1 MEKTSP
7 TKGKTNSHI
16 IKIVNLHFIIAKI
29 KKAQIEIL
37 KLMIKLKLMILLKN
51 IIFPKQQAIIIFQE
65 LLFLTGY
72 NKLMIY

>member
-29 KKAQIEIL
+29 KKTQIEIL
-37 KLMIKLKLMILLKN
+37 KLMIKLKLMILLKK
-51 IIFPKQQAIIIFQE
+51 IIFPKQHAIIIFQE
-65 LLFLTGY
+65 LLFLTGC

>member
-29 KKAQIEIL
+29 KKTQIEIL
-37 KLMIKLKLMILLKN
+37 KLMIKLKLMILLKK

-65 LLFLTGY
+65 LLFLTGC